1 MDGCLDI
8 KEAQVSTK
16 QIVIKQIVINLHLV
30 RLRLAGASQRDRRSR
45 LTDIGCVLL
54 DLVAV
59 SKKNELRLH
68 FQDCRTLGGAN
79 DGESQ
84 GGQTGSSGKAI
95 FCDKVSNSVYL

>member
-45 LTDIGCVLL
+45 LTGRVTQFGGRVQDNHFCSWI
-54 DLVAV
+54 
-59 SKKNELRLH
+59 NEAH
-68 FQDCRTLGGAN
+68 
-79 DGESQ
+79 
-84 GGQTGSSGKAI
+84 
-95 FCDKVSNSVYL
+95 

>member
-1 MDGCLDI
+1 MYGCLDF

-16 QIVIKQIVINLHLV
+16 QIVINPSGLINLHLV

-59 SKKNELRLH
+59 SKKNELRRH

-84 GGQTGSSGKAI
+84 ATGWVCGR
-95 FCDKVSNSVYL
+95 